1 MKSTTLLTKAKKIL
15 KPFSKI
21 VSISKLT
28 DKSVIVEIK
37 TESISDYLNVE
48 DALRNS

>member
-1 MKSTTLLTKAKKIL
+1 MKTTLLLNQAKKTL

-37 TESISDYLNVE
+37 T
-48 DALRNS
+48 